1 MEQECILCA
10 RGLKISGLVENIVG
24 RQQHFVLNK
33 CNAAVV
39 EKRGG
44 VGGRFSRGPVCVC
57 CVTDDGGDRQ
67 LLRQAGQFPLI
78 SRYELRTLDQI
89 EWQIA
94 AQAQLGKDSQIGPA
108 LLGELGQFQDL
119 GGIPGEVADGGI
131 ELCERNLHMGGS

>member
-1 MEQECILCA
+1 M
-10 RGLKISGLVENIVG
+10 
-24 RQQHFVLNK
+24 
-33 CNAAVV
+33 
-39 EKRGG
+39 
-44 VGGRFSRGPVCVC
+44 C

-78 SRYELRTLDQI
+78 SRYELRALDQI

-131 ELCERNLHMGGS
+131 ELCERNLHGRLIEYGARLRIAMSRRQFGCKARP